1 MKHHTPL
8 FQNNRGFTLTEILV
22 TLFIL
27 SVALPVL
34 LKSFT
39 NAQKQQAVTE
49 FKSTALYFLK
59 FRMAE
64 IELFGYPEVGE
75 EEGEFGENSRY
86 RWFSE
91 VRDVESEE
99 IEGLRHV
106 TVTITWQEQGQEKS
120 IAMNTYIA
128 DRQIPQQTQG
138 GGQNQEQNQ
147 GGGGQNQG
155 QQGGG
160 QQPQGGG
167 GQQNQGQPRGGQQ
180 QPPRQPQ
187 GGNR

>member
-1 MKHHTPL
+1 
-8 FQNNRGFTLTEILV
+8 
-22 TLFIL
+22 
-27 SVALPVL
+27 
-34 LKSFT
+34 
-39 NAQKQQAVTE
+39 VTE

-64 IELFGYPEVGE
+64 IELLGYPELGE

-106 TVTITWQEQGQEKS
+106 TVTITWQERGQEKS

-128 DRQIPQQTQG
+128 DRQIPEQQTQG
-138 GGQNQEQNQ
+138 ENEQN
-147 GGGGQNQG
+147 QNQG

-160 QQPQGGG
+160 QQTQGGG
-167 GQQNQGQPRGGQQ
+167 GQQNQGQIRGGQQ
-180 QPPRQPQ
+180 QRQRQPQ
-187 GGNR
+187 GNQQVDRGETNEERSSD